1 MLEQLHTQIRTLLQA
16 GDDPRR
22 LFRDLP
28 SAPLAA
34 LAEAT
39 YQVAFW
45 SAYERNR
52 RGEQTDMLLRLNRDE
67 LWSMA
72 TKLPLPAPPPA
83 DPAEDRS
90 WLLEAAGDVL
100 EAARTP
106 EGLRD
111 GLSASELQTLLAQ
124 LGEAL
129 TLVRRELRRRGQAV
143 APVQPVP
150 AGDGWR
156 SL

>member
-1 MLEQLHTQIRTLLQA
+1 MLEQLHAQIRTLLQA

-22 LFRDLP
+22 LFHDLP
-28 SAPLAA
+28 SAQLAA
-34 LAEAT
+34 LAEAA
-39 YQVAFW
+39 YQAAFW

-72 TKLPLPAPPPA
+72 TKLPLPAPPS

-90 WLLEAAGDVL
+90 WLLEAAG
-100 EAARTP
+100 
-106 EGLRD
+106 
-111 GLSASELQTLLAQ
+111 SASELQTLLAQ

-150 AGDGWR
+150 AGDSWR